1 MVEDLGYRKERLG
14 VYTGILAA
22 SFCSAQFLSSLPWS
36 WVSDKYGRKAAL
48 ISGLLGSAVGM
59 AIFGTSTT
67 YAQGISSASVVLYCL
82 RSHPSQHPRN
92 TFIHSSAAVAV
103 TGRIVGGLLTGNL
116 PVIKSFVQEITDDTN
131 RGQGFGILTMSW
143 SVGSVL
149 AALAGGALSH
159 PVDEYPSLFARQT
172 EEGSISIIF
181 GAYPYLLP
189 CLFVVSFNVLSA
201 LWCAAF
207 MNETLHRRSQ
217 ESFQGDV
224 QQYYQA
230 VCDVDSDSAASDRD
244 ELIEIEMSTAA
255 AVAGPI
261 NRAYG
266 TATEAAVSSG
276 RSGSILVDATM
287 ILVSVNYATLCA
299 ASIILA
305 ETLPLFLKA
314 AVGDG
319 GYSLSSLRIGQ
330 VLAAASI
337 GSVALSSLLLP
348 FISGWSN
355 GLMLQASTLLSAL
368 MVVGFPIISS
378 INSAYVATIASSV
391 VRNVVQWSL
400 LLVPL
405 VLELQCEILAFTAI
419 LMQVNASAPK
429 EQLAQVNALAQ
440 SLGSLS
446 RAAAPALGGL
456 LWSVGFSYHFIYV
469 NFIVCALL
477 YVCCCFVNR
486 ALPSHLTRLLS

>member
-1 MVEDLGYRKERLG
+1 M
-14 VYTGILAA
+14 
-22 SFCSAQFLSSLPWS
+22 
-36 WVSDKYGRKAAL
+36 
-48 ISGLLGSAVGM
+48 
-59 AIFGTSTT
+59 
-67 YAQGISSASVVLYCL
+67 
-82 RSHPSQHPRN
+82 
-92 TFIHSSAAVAV
+92 
-103 TGRIVGGLLTGNL
+103 
-116 PVIKSFVQEITDDTN
+116 IKSFVQEITDDTN

-159 PVDEYPSLFARQT
+159 PVDEYPSLFARHGWILET
-172 EEGSISIIF
+172 
-181 GAYPYLLP
+181 YPYLLP
-189 CLFVVSFNVLSA
+189 CLFVVSFNVFSA

-207 MNETLHRRSQ
+207 MTETLHRDRGSLD
-217 ESFQGDV
+217 SNDV

-230 VCDVDSDSAASDRD
+230 VCDTDGVGTIVG
-244 ELIEIEMSTAA
+244 EQIEMS
-255 AVAGPI
+255 VGPI
-261 NRAYG
+261 SSGYG
-266 TATEAAVSSG
+266 TAMEAAVPLGDNSSSSSTSLLG
-276 RSGSILVDATM
+276 NSSVILVA
-287 ILVSVNYATLCA
+287 VNYATLCA

-314 AVGDG
+314 AVSDG

-330 VLAAASI
+330 VLAAASV
-337 GSVALSSLLLP
+337 GSVLLSSLLLP

-355 GLMLQASTLLSAL
+355 GLMVQACTLLSAV
-368 MVVGFPIISS
+368 MVVGFPLISS
-378 INSAYVATIASSV
+378 INSAYVATIGSST
-391 VRNVVQWSL
+391 VRNSLHWLL

-405 VLELQCEILAFTAI
+405 VLELQFEILSFTAI

-456 LWSVGFSYHFIYV
+456 LWSVGFSFHLIYV

-477 YVCCCFVNR
+477 YVCCCLVNR
-486 ALPSHLTRLLS
+486 TLPGHLTRLLS